1 VEREVI
7 LKIKKLRE
15 GQNIAIYPFS
25 RDFGDPFTAVG
36 YPCPGQCPDLPM
48 ELKEPFTA
56 VFLSYSGS
64 VLMIRTINGQCLLI
78 EAEFIKDVETIY

>member
-1 VEREVI
+1 MEREVV

-36 YPCPGQCPDLPM
+36 YPCPGQGPDLPI
-48 ELKEPFTA
+48 ELKEPFKA
-56 VFLSYSGS
+56 VFLSYSGT
-64 VLMIRTINGQCLLI
+64 VIMIRTNDGKCLLI

>member
-1 VEREVI
+1 MEREVV

-36 YPCPGQCPDLPM
+36 YPCPGKGPDLPM
-48 ELKEPFTA
+48 ELRVPFKA
-56 VFLSYSGS
+56 VFLSYSGT
-64 VLMIRTINGQCLLI
+64 VIMIRTNDGKCLLI